1 MDYEK
6 LIERLNNHL
15 QSLAA
20 YSDPELAHTLEDAAT
35 FLSTLQAEVKRLK
48 SLLGEGGQDLWS
60 KENQRADRL
69 EAENEKLRA
78 DMDCIITGLDL
89 QRQYTNHYQQ
99 LTDMGLE
106 ASNSLLVKLKKVKE
120 DLKQTR
126 KESVN
131 RLRIN
136 SELIGKNSNLK
147 NELEQVKHQLDS
159 YRAYYD
165 DMASKPNCNTCADK
179 DCKYRPIPGDTV
191 RANCPLWRGP
201 QKED

>member
-6 LIERLNNHL
+6 LIERLNNYL

-35 FLSTLQAEVKRLK
+35 TLSTLQAENKRLK
-48 SLLGEGGQDLWS
+48 SLLGESGQDLWS

-78 DMDCIITGLDL
+78 EVKMWKCRCKEIVSHASELDMDL
-89 QRQYTNHYQQ
+89 QNA
-99 LTDMGLE
+99 E
-106 ASNSLLVKLKKVKE
+106 KENAELLAE
-120 DLKQTR
+120 LKQVIHQR
-126 KESVN
+126 DN
-131 RLRIN
+131 YHMYHY
-136 SELIGKNSNLK
+136 ELAL
-147 NELEQVKHQLDS
+147 
-159 YRAYYD
+159 
-165 DMASKPNCNTCADK
+165 KPNCNTCADK

-201 QKED
+201 DKEG